1 MLRER
6 IMKDNNCF
14 CCGADMSKFETEKYV
29 YHYCF
34 VCNDELNISNDK
46 IMENFAAE
54 YESN

>member
-1 MLRER
+1 
-6 IMKDNNCF
+6 MKDNNCF